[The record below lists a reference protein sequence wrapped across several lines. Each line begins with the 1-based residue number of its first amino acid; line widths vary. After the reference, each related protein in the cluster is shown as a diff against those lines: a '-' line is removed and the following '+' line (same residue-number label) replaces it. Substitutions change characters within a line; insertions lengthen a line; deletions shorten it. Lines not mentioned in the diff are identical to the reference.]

1 MNCPSSLGSN
11 TGPCPVCKGSDTEL
25 FDQIDNKD
33 YFRCNTCLV
42 VFLDRKSYLPFEDEK
57 ERYAQHN
64 NDIYD
69 SEYRTFL
76 SRLYNPIVK
85 KLPAGA
91 MGLDYG
97 CGPGP
102 ALVHMF
108 REAGFVMDLYDPY
121 FFPEKSH
128 LGKQYQFI
136 TCTEAAEHF
145 YNPYEEFNT
154 IDDLLEMEGWLGVMT
169 NFFDESINFKDWY
182 YRKDPTHVV
191 FYTEETFEVIAS
203 TRSWQC
209 EIPSKNI
216 VLFKK

>member
-1 MNCPSSLGSN
+1 MNCPLCLGSN
-11 TGPCPVCKGSDTEL
+11 TVQFAYIEARE
-25 FDQIDNKD
+25 
-33 YFRCNTCLV
+33 YFRCSYCYL
-42 VFLDRKSYLPFEDEK
+42 VFLNTNNHLSSAEEK

-69 SEYRTFL
+69 SEYRIFL
-76 SRLYNPIVK
+76 SRLYDPIVQ

-91 MGLDYG
+91 NGLDYG

-108 REAGFVMDLYDPY
+108 REAGFMMDLYDPY
-121 FFPEKSH
+121 FFPEKPH
-128 LGKQYQFI
+128 LDKKYQFI

-154 IDDLLEMEGWLGVMT
+154 IDGLLEIGGWLGVMT
-169 NFFDESINFKDWY
+169 NFLDESINFKDWY

-191 FYTEETFEVIAS
+191 FYTEETFQVIAS
-203 TRSWQC
+203 SRSWQC
-209 EIPSKNI
+209 EIPSKDI

>member
-1 MNCPSSLGSN
+1 M
-11 TGPCPVCKGSDTEL
+11 
-25 FDQIDNKD
+25 
-33 YFRCNTCLV
+33 
-42 VFLDRKSYLPFEDEK
+42 
-57 ERYAQHN
+57 
-64 NDIYD
+64 
-69 SEYRTFL
+69 
-76 SRLYNPIVK
+76 
-85 KLPAGA
+85 
-91 MGLDYG
+91 
-97 CGPGP
+97 
-102 ALVHMF
+102 
-108 REAGFVMDLYDPY
+108 MDLYDPY

-128 LGKQYQFI
+128 LDKKYQFI

-154 IDDLLEMEGWLGVMT
+154 IDGLLEKEGWLGVMT

-203 TRSWQC
+203 TRSWQF

>member
-1 MNCPSSLGSN
+1 MYQKYSSTDS
-11 TGPCPVCKGSDTEL
+11 CPVCQGSKTEL
-25 FDQIDNKD
+25 FDRIDHKN
-33 YFRCNTCLV
+33 YFRCSTCMAI
-42 VFLDRKSYLPFEDEK
+42 FLDSRSHLSFQDEK

-69 SEYRTFL
+69 LEYRMFL
-76 SRLYNPIVK
+76 SRLYEPMVQ
-85 KLPAGA
+85 KLPVGA

-102 ALVHMF
+102 ALVQMF
-108 REAGFVMDLYDPY
+108 KEAGFVMDLYDPY
-121 FFPEKSH
+121 FFPEKSC
-128 LGKQYQFI
+128 LNKRFKFI

-145 YNPYEEFNT
+145 YNPYEEFDK
-154 IDDLLEMEGWLGVMT
+154 IDGILEQGGWLGIMT

-191 FYTEETFEVIAS
+191 FYTEQTFKVIAS
-203 TRSWQC
+203 SRNWKC
-209 EIPSKNI
+209 EIPSKDI

>member
-1 MNCPSSLGSN
+1 MFQKNSSTDS
-11 TGPCPVCKGSDTEL
+11 CPVCKGSDTKFFEK
-25 FDQIDNKD
+25 IDHKE
-33 YFRCNTCLV
+33 YFRCNTCNV
-42 VFLDRKSYLPFEDEK
+42 VFLDRKGYLSFEDEK

-69 SEYRTFL
+69 SQYRTFL
-76 SRLYNPIVK
+76 ARLFNPIVQ

-108 REAGFVMDLYDPY
+108 REAGFMMDLYDPY

-128 LGKQYQFI
+128 LKKKYQFI

-154 IDDLLEMEGWLGVMT
+154 MDDLLEIGGWLGIMT
-169 NFFDESINFKDWY
+169 NFLDESINFKDWY

-191 FYTEETFEVIAS
+191 FYTEKTFKIIAS
-203 TRSWQC
+203 SRSWQY
-209 EIPSKNI
+209 EIPAKDI